1 MSKDLMI
8 YFDEEG
14 VAKAYDD
21 TYDITIHC
29 ETEEEQRKAIE
40 QLKSLQWISCSE
52 RLPED
57 QRPVIV
63 YVPPDDTYLGYVGM
77 AYYSYSVNGGMWCGT
92 DGNIYGAIGKI
103 RNPSQWMPLP
113 EPYREDEHEAV

>member
-8 YFDEEG
+8 YFDEDG
-14 VAKAYDD
+14 VAREYDD

-29 ETEEEQRKAIE
+29 ESEEERRRAIE
-40 QLKSLQWISCSE
+40 VINSMRWIPCSE

-57 QRPVIV
+57 QRHVIV

-77 AYYSYSVNGGMWCGT
+77 AYYTYSINGGMWCGT

-103 RNPSQWMPLP
+103 RNPVAWMPLP
-113 EPYREDEHEAV
+113 EPYKRGEEHE